1 MLKKIIF
8 FCVSLAFGAGLY
20 AQTQTDAT
28 ISASKVKY
36 WVGNGCHNVVVAV
49 NFGDPDTCIAWGY
62 RFNTDS
68 VIVSDMMDSIMAYDS
83 RLLFSHGNNLISDIK
98 FVSAANDT
106 FKLGTSA
113 QSYWMYNLNGSLANW
128 GIDLQNVVD
137 GDLVK
142 FGDAGVAIVDQT
154 NWTYTWTTPITA
166 VNVPAFDYISDAMIC
181 SPNIKYWIG
190 NGTNEVIMAV
200 NWANPDTCV
209 AWGYRFSTDSVLV
222 SDMMNDI
229 ANADYRFS
237 FDSSMGSW
245 GPVLN
250 DIFFVK
256 GPADTLKLAGMWWSY
271 NINGAMAQLG
281 FGSQY
286 VKDGDF
292 VKWGDESV
300 AHVNDT
306 DSWGYPSDVA
316 WTAPVIPVYA
326 PDAMI
331 DASQIT
337 YWVGS
342 GSNEVI
348 LAVNWANPDTCLA
361 WGYRFSTSTVT
372 VAKVI
377 SDIAAADN
385 RFSYDS
391 SMSGYGAYMNDI
403 QFVASA
409 NDTFKLSGMYWMYNI
424 NGFGAML
431 GFDAQQ
437 VSDGDFIK
445 FGDESAGTI
454 TDPVMYSYIWTT
466 NVTPVTA
473 PSQQGIVAADGS
485 INFSVYPNPA
495 SSKINVVVE
504 NAEATQII
512 LMDASGRTVKT
523 IATEGAENH
532 TIDISDLQAGIYFV
546 NVRNENVS
554 KVSKLIVK

>member
-1 MLKKIIF
+1 
-8 FCVSLAFGAGLY
+8 
-20 AQTQTDAT
+20 
-28 ISASKVKY
+28 
-36 WVGNGCHNVVVAV
+36 
-49 NFGDPDTCIAWGY
+49 
-62 RFNTDS
+62 
-68 VIVSDMMDSIMAYDS
+68 
-83 RLLFSHGNNLISDIK
+83 
-98 FVSAANDT
+98 
-106 FKLGTSA
+106 
-113 QSYWMYNLNGSLANW
+113 
-128 GIDLQNVVD
+128 
-137 GDLVK
+137 
-142 FGDAGVAIVDQT
+142 
-154 NWTYTWTTPITA
+154 
-166 VNVPAFDYISDAMIC
+166 
-181 SPNIKYWIG
+181 
-190 NGTNEVIMAV
+190 
-200 NWANPDTCV
+200 
-209 AWGYRFSTDSVLV
+209 
-222 SDMMNDI
+222 
-229 ANADYRFS
+229 
-237 FDSSMGSW
+237 
-245 GPVLN
+245 
-250 DIFFVK
+250 
-256 GPADTLKLAGMWWSY
+256 
-271 NINGAMAQLG
+271 
-281 FGSQY
+281 
-286 VKDGDF
+286 
-292 VKWGDESV
+292 
-300 AHVNDT
+300 
-306 DSWGYPSDVA
+306 
-316 WTAPVIPVYA
+316 
-326 PDAMI
+326 MI

-337 YWVGS
+337 YWVGT

-372 VAKVI
+372 VAQVI

-409 NDTFKLSGMYWMYNI
+409 TDTFKLSGMYWMYNI

-437 VSDGDFIK
+437 VSNGDFIK

-454 TDPVMYSYIWTT
+454 TDSVMYSYIWTT

-504 NAEATQII
+504 NAEATQIT
-512 LMDASGRTVKT
+512 LMDASGRTVKA